1 MVVYSTSFSGFSKN
15 KPGVDYFNLA
25 RGDYINECNRAVTIF
40 GIMASASNSNATTTT
55 LSGLL
60 NHGSNHVFEHYTT
73 FIAGIKSSYTS
84 FLLLKLYSPF
94 LIQLQEH

>member
-40 GIMASASNSNATTTT
+40 GIMASASNSNATKTT

-60 NHGSNHVFEHYTT
+60 NHNMDQTTYSNITPCSLP
-73 FIAGIKSSYTS
+73 G
-84 FLLLKLYSPF
+84 YSQVIHHF
-94 LIQLQEH
+94 YC